1 MHAILKILAAA
12 SAASAQPAPPSAPQ
26 PVTVDNFNRAETDTY
41 FARFVRGGGLGHLL
55 HSRALVDIGHQTV
68 VRMNRDTLYSTAVL
82 DLDAGPVTLTLP
94 DPGRRFLS
102 VQLIDEDHYSPAALY
117 GPGTHRFTRAQFR
130 TRYIALLVRI
140 FVNPND
146 PADLDAVHRLQDAI
160 GLAQPGGPGRFESP
174 AWDEASQNRIRN
186 ALRQIGTRIPSTR
199 MFGTRAQVD
208 PVHHLIGTAA
218 GWGGNPVADAKYVN
232 VAPARNDGV
241 TVHRLTVRDVPVGA
255 FWSVTVYNREGFM
268 EPNPQQAWSLNNV
281 TAVRDADGGYTVQ
294 FGGCGDGVRN
304 CLPIM
309 PGWNYTVR
317 LYHPQPALLNG
328 RWTFPEARPAD

>member
-1 MHAILKILAAA
+1 MHAILTILAAA
-12 SAASAQPAPPSAPQ
+12 SAASAQPGPPSAPQ

-55 HSRALVDIGHQTV
+55 HSRALVDISHQTV

-82 DLDAGPVTLTLP
+82 DLNAGPVTLTLP
-94 DPGRRFLS
+94 DPGSRFLS

-117 GPGTHRFTRAQFR
+117 GPGTHRFTRDQFR

-186 ALRQIGTRIPSTR
+186 ALRQIGTGIPSTR

-317 LYHPQPALLNG
+317 LYRPQPALLNG
-328 RWTFPEARPAD
+328 RWTFPEARPAN